1 MQRGDAL
8 GPLHGVPFTIKD
20 AFETAGV
27 RTTASHQPLEHHV
40 PAEDAVVVAR
50 LKSAG
55 AILMGKSNMPEL
67 AGTLDCD
74 SDLNGRASNPWDL
87 GCSPGGSTG
96 GGAAGVAARL
106 TPFEIGSDA
115 AGSIRVPAHF
125 CGILGFKP
133 TDRLV
138 PWAGHIP
145 ELPGSPRVFRQCVSI
160 GPLARSVRDLEL
172 LTRTIAGPHPRD
184 WEVPPISLL
193 PVAPPAVATMR
204 LRWCSSFGDEI
215 TDLTST
221 RLIEQFVMTL
231 SAAGAQLDE
240 ADPWG
245 SDIDEICEAGQ
256 GLFMLMAMSAAAA
269 DDGEPVDSAY
279 DLAVALSRRDAA
291 ITRSEAFLDGW
302 DALIAPVAP
311 GPAFRHQSIR
321 GEAVPIDDREV
332 GYWSFM
338 NFCVPYN
345 FTGQP
350 SIVLPIGR
358 STGGLPVGIQVI
370 GRRWDDM
377 RLLAI
382 AAALEPFTSRG
393 DPAL

>member
-1 MQRGDAL
+1 
-8 GPLHGVPFTIKD
+8 
-20 AFETAGV
+20 
-27 RTTASHQPLEHHV
+27 
-40 PAEDAVVVAR
+40 
-50 LKSAG
+50 
-55 AILMGKSNMPEL
+55 
-67 AGTLDCD
+67 
-74 SDLNGRASNPWDL
+74 
-87 GCSPGGSTG
+87 
-96 GGAAGVAARL
+96 
-106 TPFEIGSDA
+106 
-115 AGSIRVPAHF
+115 
-125 CGILGFKP
+125 
-133 TDRLV
+133 
-138 PWAGHIP
+138 
-145 ELPGSPRVFRQCVSI
+145 
-160 GPLARSVRDLEL
+160 
-172 LTRTIAGPHPRD
+172 
-184 WEVPPISLL
+184 
-193 PVAPPAVATMR
+193 MR